1 MPAIARTETRVEI
14 PRDRFQRPLV
24 VPPGGGPPVAYRR
37 CTTFID
43 VLADRFNLELWKQRQ
58 VAVGLTKRPDLVLKA
73 SSAPEDKKV
82 LNEVCQAALDAAG
95 SSAKAT
101 IGTAIHALT
110 ERLDRGEEMGEVPA
124 AWKADLEAYGKAKEE
139 FVVQDVEVFVV
150 NDDLQVGG
158 TFDRVVHL
166 KGVPHIRFVADLK
179 TGDITYDTAKIAMQL
194 AVYANSMRYDP
205 VTHERTP
212 LEVDRELGLVIHLP
226 AGEGTC
232 KLLWANLKAGWEG
245 VQLAAEV
252 WAWRKRKGLVK

>member
-1 MPAIARTETRVEI
+1 MTTIARTETRVEI

-82 LNEVCQAALDAAG
+82 LNEVCQAALEAAG
-95 SSAKAT
+95 SSTKAT

-110 ERLDRGEEMGEVPA
+110 ERLDRGEDVGEFPA
-124 AWKADLEAYGKAKEE
+124 AWKADLEAYKQETATMKIREI
-139 FVVQDVEVFVV
+139 EVFVV
-150 NDDLQVGG
+150 NDALQVGG
-158 TFDRVVHL
+158 TFDRIVAKDEL
-166 KGVPHIRFVADLK
+166 YVADIK

-194 AVYANSMRYDP
+194 AVYANSERYDP
-205 VTHERTP
+205 ITHERTP
-212 LEVDRELGLVIHLP
+212 LNVSRDLGLVIHLP
-226 AGEGTC
+226 AGEGKC
-232 KLLWANLKAGWEG
+232 SLLWADLKAGWEG